1 MTQEQIKLR
10 LAEIYQTL
18 NNIQELADAVMYNP
32 LLGNTIKELFLNW
45 YEAKIDCLKEELDEY
60 CDLVLNG
67 EVIFFFF

>member
-45 YEAKIDCLKEELDEY
+45 CEAKIDCLKEELDEY

-67 EVIFFFF
+67 D